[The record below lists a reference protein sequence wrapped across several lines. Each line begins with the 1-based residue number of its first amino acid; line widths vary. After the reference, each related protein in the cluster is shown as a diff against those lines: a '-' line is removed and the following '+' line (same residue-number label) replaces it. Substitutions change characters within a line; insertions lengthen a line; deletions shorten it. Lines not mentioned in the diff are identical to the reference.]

1 MSESRHI
8 LIVEDE
14 RDIAELLQYNLQ
26 KTGYR
31 VSIARNGRSA
41 VDMASSGAPD
51 AIILDVMLPEL
62 SGTEVARRLRT
73 NPVTATVPILML
85 TAKSEEV
92 DQVVGLTVGADD
104 YVTKPFSIKVLLARL
119 EALLRRSLPTGTTGP
134 SANRSLSLGELAMN
148 TETHEAVVSG
158 ESVKF
163 TLTEFRL
170 LAALLQAQGKI
181 MTRSVLMARAMGPG
195 VTVTDR
201 TIDVHMTAIRKKLG
215 ASASLIKTVR
225 GVGYRATADAPGS
238 GEE

>member
-1 MSESRHI
+1 MNETRHI
-8 LIVEDE
+8 LVVDDE

-26 KTGYR
+26 KSGYR
-31 VSIARNGRSA
+31 VSVARNGRSA
-41 VDMASSGAPD
+41 VEMAVGTTPD

-85 TAKSEEV
+85 TAKGEEV

-119 EALLRRSLPTGTTGP
+119 EALLRRSSPTANVGAP
-134 SANRSLSLGELAMN
+134 SRSLSLGDLSLN
-148 TETHEAVVSG
+148 TETHEAGVG
-158 ESVKF
+158 TDAVKF

-181 MTRSVLMARAMGPG
+181 MTRSVLMSRAMGPG

-201 TIDVHMTAIRKKLG
+201 TIDVHMTSIRKKLG
-215 ASASLIKTVR
+215 SASTLIKTVR